1 MNVYVSHLS
10 CLTHLRLSALN
21 LDHNNLDRG
30 GNLSLHSLAP
40 SLVSLSLAS
49 NGLARLPDMFKQTFI
64 RSGLL
69 EVINA
74 KHLNILVLTPH

>member
-1 MNVYVSHLS
+1 MNVYVSVVSQLMF
-10 CLTHLRLSALN
+10 CLCLCPRLSSLN

-49 NGLARLPDMFKQTFI
+49 NGLARLPDMFKQTFT
-64 RSGLL
+64 R
-69 EVINA
+69 
-74 KHLNILVLTPH
+74 